1 MPLNQLSPPLILF
14 LGILLLDAKLGI
26 LTDQIQFILWLGFLV
41 LKSHVAIAVL
51 WVQFLRMAT

>member
-1 MPLNQLSPPLILF
+1 MPLNQLSLPLVLF
-14 LGILLLDAKLGI
+14 LGILLLDLI
-26 LTDQIQFILWLGFLV
+26 NDQAQIILWFGFLV